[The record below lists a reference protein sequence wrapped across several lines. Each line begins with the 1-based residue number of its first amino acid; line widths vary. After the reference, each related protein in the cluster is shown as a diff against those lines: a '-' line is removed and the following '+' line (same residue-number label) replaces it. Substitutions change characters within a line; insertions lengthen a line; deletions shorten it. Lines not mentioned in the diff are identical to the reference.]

1 MAIQNSTPI
10 FGDLANGQ
18 ALGNGPDDVYTL
30 VVDFETTPINTGGD
44 QLRLLDG
51 AANDKVE
58 ILAVEVKKAL
68 STTFQLGDGTDA
80 DEVVTTANGTAA
92 VGSKTITKQ
101 TLTAV
106 GDDLLLTADTV
117 PMTAGR
123 IAIKLRILSPAIN
136 PDLGKHRTY
145 ATPS

>member
-18 ALGNGPDDVYTL
+18 AVGSGPDGIYTI
-30 VVDFETTPINTGGD
+30 VVDFATNPIAVGGD

-51 AANDKVE
+51 AANDEVK

-68 STTFQLGDGTDA
+68 STTFQLGDGTDP

-101 TLTAV
+101 TLSAV
-106 GDDLLLTADTV
+106 GDDLLLTADTN

-123 IAIKLRILSPAIN
+123 IAIKLQIVSPAVN
-136 PDLGKHRTY
+136 PDLAVHRTY
-145 ATPS
+145 ATPA